1 MEVEMYRNAGRSPA
15 VLITALA
22 VMLGA
27 VLAIGALPSAAG
39 ASSSL
44 ASPPSGLG
52 RTQAA
57 HSVHARPIGAEMPLP
72 SATSDGSAGGRSHAQ
87 GIQPL
92 DQNYLARITQTAGFA
107 GYDGYVGD
115 TTTAQVTVTLPT
127 IQCSYGSNSSFP
139 GVSWSYAVPGVEVG
153 PAEAQLFVNCRGGG
167 GTGAY
172 YGWSTLD
179 PACFSDGCPNEQ
191 FVGGTVSP
199 GDQVE
204 ITAGSSPTGSSVSFV
219 DESSGASLSYS
230 NSTAT
235 TSETIAG
242 FSVADYCFGSNGDGE
257 GCGGVDPTSSVLPP
271 GFGSYSSFAFSDATI
286 NGAALGST
294 TWTEFNSVW
303 GSTLDDQTADVGSG
317 SSYTVSNS
325 DLALPSVSLNSPSVD
340 RPAKGSATL
349 NFIATLTSSSSYPI
363 YLDYATEDGTASAGQ
378 EYQAV
383 NGTLYFP
390 PGTSTQSISVPVTAG
405 SAPTNSSSQV
415 YFTLQLANPSYV
427 AAGTSSDGTIYEGP
441 VVFSVTQL
449 QVPLNGG
456 GVAMTISGADFGE
469 AGTRD
474 QVSVCDSASVG
485 TNCVAAASPDVQSDN
500 TITYVAPDGSSLQPG
515 TGGLFFVDNI
525 VTNPAGVSSPISY
538 QDEVQYGCQT
548 SNVDAGGYVVGGCLT
563 VEPWSGQDVTEQ
575 DSNID
580 GVNVTASAQDQVDYG
595 SGTATSTGPVTMS
608 LNMAGQN
615 VNLFKGVLNQ
625 DMTAPMA
632 YHPQGSVGGFKF
644 AGQMTLTG
652 TAGSDQSSGQVAVTA
667 PVWLGGGQGTMT
679 FTTATNGGTVQNLQV
694 TMGSGSFGDLLSLT
708 SPTAVYSGG
717 TWQLSGQASAGGG
730 SSATTTTLDGSF
742 TYSGTTLTGGSLTLA
757 GAIPLFG
764 TVLMGGFDLNYT
776 EGSGWSGTAQAGAAP
791 SLAGLTL
798 SFSASPTGLITKGTI
813 TLSSGL
819 LLGEL
824 QVATATLTT
833 DNAGWSLAVVLPGGS
848 SPKSSIKGNLTVTA
862 GVVTAGSITAKKVS
876 IGLGFSI
883 SGSLTYALNG
893 GNQIWDAT
901 VGLGMPAAPEG
912 GLAGSVT
919 GVQIGVT
926 YVNGVPSGTQITF
939 TGSVPLQ
946 DGLFLTQLGA
956 GVQWNPTLVLSNAT
970 VGIGFGP
977 EIDGVRIASIT
988 GTYTAAIP
996 PIAPVA
1002 YQSFVGTLTVGTY
1015 QIGQATATAYE
1026 DGTTN
1031 LSLELGQGGTTGF
1044 QVGKLSV
1051 VANLTGSITSAGMT
1065 LTGNASVTFAGQQFF
1080 AGTLNANLKGMAACN
1095 ASDQGFV
1102 WNYGQSGTSPYWVP
1116 QGCAAKLASF

>member
-1 MEVEMYRNAGRSPA
+1 M
-15 VLITALA
+15 LTAP
-22 VMLGA
+22 
-27 VLAIGALPSAAG
+27 ALPSAEGAHAAPARDRELWMHAG
-39 ASSSL
+39 SVRSATPFAAGEEPAGRVLQNVGVSGYGLVSTDAADSISISVE
-44 ASPPSGLG
+44 APNVACGLG
-52 RTQAA
+52 
-57 HSVHARPIGAEMPLP
+57 
-72 SATSDGSAGGRSHAQ
+72 
-87 GIQPL
+87 
-92 DQNYLARITQTAGFA
+92 
-107 GYDGYVGD
+107 
-115 TTTAQVTVTLPT
+115 VTGPVPYPW
-127 IQCSYGSNSSFP
+127 QSNM
-139 GVSWSYAVPGVEVG
+139 
-153 PAEAQLFVNCRGGG
+153 
-167 GTGAY
+167 
-172 YGWSTLD
+172 
-179 PACFSDGCPNEQ
+179 
-191 FVGGTVSP
+191 
-199 GDQVE
+199 
-204 ITAGSSPTGSSVSFV
+204 TGSSAVFLAQIGGVGV
-219 DESSGASLSYS
+219 DVMFGCNDYGYGYGAFQLSTDPGC
-230 NSTAT
+230 N
-235 TSETIAG
+235 
-242 FSVADYCFGSNGDGE
+242 GE
-257 GCGGVDPTSSVLPP
+257 GCPLRTVDMKPGDELDVDVSTDGAGNATSSIYDETNGNGLSYTGAIRNYSFDGTTEVNILENDFCYFEGAGTPCVFTVPNGESTTTPP
-271 GFGSYSSFAFSDATI
+271 GWSSYAPIDVTGATI
-286 NGAALGST
+286 NGNDLEDELSASEISTWYQVDSVYGTTLFDETSAATGGSFSIT
-294 TWTEFNSVW
+294 NSDRQLPALQISSQSVDV
-303 GSTLDDQTADVGSG
+303 SSSDQTLPF
-317 SSYTVSNS
+317 TVSLSQESADQIYIDYTTGDDTAYGGINYT
-325 DLALPSVSLNSPSVD
+325 PVS
-340 RPAKGSATL
+340 
-349 NFIATLTSSSSYPI
+349 
-363 YLDYATEDGTASAGQ
+363 
-378 EYQAV
+378 
-383 NGTLYFP
+383 GTLSFP
-390 PGTSTQSISVPVTAG
+390 PGTTSQTVDVPVRPG
-405 SAPTNSSSQV
+405 
-415 YFTLQLANPSYV
+415 LATGGDIDFFFGLSNPSYV
-427 AAGTSSDGTIYEGP
+427 GFGQSLGVGTIYEGP
-441 VVFSVTQL
+441 NVEGVTPNMIPTNGHEPLVVA
-449 QVPLNGG
+449 
-456 GVAMTISGADFGE
+456 GVDFG
-469 AGTRD
+469 APGDRTTV
-474 QVSVCDSASVG
+474 QFCNASG
-485 TNCVAAASPDVQSDN
+485 NCVDGVKATVQSDN
-500 TITYVAPDGSSLQPG
+500 QIDVTSPDASSLLNGDESTVQADTIVAGSSGVASPAVPADMVTFGCNQVLRTDGEFTYAACVIPSTQP
-515 TGGLFFVDNI
+515 D
-525 VTNPAGVSSPISY
+525 TN
-538 QDEVQYGCQT
+538 E
-548 SNVDAGGYVVGGCLT
+548 
-563 VEPWSGQDVTEQ
+563 TEQ